1 LSLAVWQ
8 AGKLTFFTAIIRD
21 ITRRKQAEAALK
33 DSIEVTE
40 RANARIE
47 AVRAVSIELTR
58 ELDLGVLLRL
68 IIERVVELVGAGR
81 GMIRLWDEGS
91 QSLVQR
97 TFTGSGVN
105 QDSVPLRLGE
115 GVAGTVAQRR
125 QGMIVND
132 FRASPYAIPHLVDGT
147 SHTAMMA
154 EPLLCDDRLV
164 GVLSI
169 LRETG
174 QQPFTEED
182 QQLLPIFAAQ
192 AAIAIQNARLFEE
205 TQAQR
210 ARLAEV
216 FESAVEG
223 IFQIAPGAGFL
234 TANPAFV
241 HMLGYESLEEL
252 RGAVGDP
259 DRQLYVDP
267 ERRAVFYR
275 LIAAQGAVSG
285 FDSQVSR
292 KNGGTTWIGE
302 NTRVVKD
309 AEGRILYYEGFAQ
322 DISDRKQA
330 EQMKS
335 DFVSFVTHQ
344 LRTPLAGIKWLLE
357 LVSQEP
363 DLSEDVRSYI
373 ADAREA
379 DERLVR
385 LVNDL
390 LDASRL
396 ERGKLT
402 ITPKEVDLAAL
413 TQSVLDEMQPLIAER
428 GHRVTF
434 GPMALPPVWTDPQLL
449 RQVVLNLT
457 SNAVKYTPPG
467 GEIAIRL
474 DRDGDALRWAIQDS
488 GIGIPKASQARL
500 FEKFYRA
507 ENVLTIETE
516 GTGLGLYLVRLILE
530 QFEGRVWCESEEGR
544 GSTFL
549 FTVPLPG
556 KGKWG

>member
-1 LSLAVWQ
+1 
-8 AGKLTFFTAIIRD
+8 
-21 ITRRKQAEAALK
+21 
-33 DSIEVTE
+33 
-40 RANARIE
+40 
-47 AVRAVSIELTR
+47 
-58 ELDLGVLLRL
+58 
-68 IIERVVELVGAGR
+68 
-81 GMIRLWDEGS
+81 
-91 QSLVQR
+91 
-97 TFTGSGVN
+97 
-105 QDSVPLRLGE
+105 
-115 GVAGTVAQRR
+115 
-125 QGMIVND
+125 
-132 FRASPYAIPHLVDGT
+132 
-147 SHTAMMA
+147 
-154 EPLLCDDRLV
+154 
-164 GVLSI
+164 
-169 LRETG
+169 
-174 QQPFTEED
+174 
-182 QQLLPIFAAQ
+182 
-192 AAIAIQNARLFEE
+192 
-205 TQAQR
+205 
-210 ARLAEV
+210 
-216 FESAVEG
+216 
-223 IFQIAPGAGFL
+223 
-234 TANPAFV
+234 
-241 HMLGYESLEEL
+241 MLGYESLEEL
-252 RGAVGDP
+252 RGAVSDP

-267 ERRAVFYR
+267 ERRAVFHR
-275 LIAAQGAVSG
+275 MMATQGAVSG

-292 KNGGTTWIGE
+292 KSGGTTWIGE

-322 DISDRKQA
+322 DISERKQA

-413 TQSVLDEMQPLIAER
+413 TQSVLDEMQPLIAEK

-434 GPMALPPVWTDPQLL
+434 QPMAPPPVWADPQLL

-467 GEIAIRL
+467 GAITVTIRPICDLQFPISDLKNEAAGAQSQIANPQSQMLSSPPQSQIANPKSQML
-474 DRDGDALRWAIQDS
+474 EWSIQDS
-488 GIGIPKASQARL
+488 GIGIPKTSQARL